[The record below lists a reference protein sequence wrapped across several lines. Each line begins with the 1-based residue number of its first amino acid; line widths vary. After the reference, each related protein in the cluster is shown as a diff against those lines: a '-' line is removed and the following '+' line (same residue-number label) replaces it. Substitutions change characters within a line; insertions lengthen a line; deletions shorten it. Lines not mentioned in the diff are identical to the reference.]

1 MEEKKREEL
10 SLPSYMQRK
19 SNRKPL
25 TPSYVQSQ
33 SQARKPG
40 AGQRPQAIKRAP
52 QKSNPAGSGQG
63 RQAAP
68 SRDSLHRR
76 QNKPNRAKGYHPPP
90 QGQIHTQT
98 HTAPKDGPRKS

>member
-52 QKSNPAGSGQG
+52 QKSNQPGPAKGGKRPLKGQPPP
-63 RQAAP
+63 P
-68 SRDSLHRR
+68 SK
-76 QNKPNRAKGYHPPP
+76 QTQQGQGYHPPP

>member
-40 AGQRPQAIKRAP
+40 AGQRPQAIKL
-52 QKSNPAGSGQG
+52 
-63 RQAAP
+63 
-68 SRDSLHRR
+68 SL
-76 QNKPNRAKGYHPPP
+76 
-90 QGQIHTQT
+90 IHI
-98 HTAPKDGPRKS
+98 

>member
-52 QKSNPAGSGQG
+52 QKIQSSRVRPR

-90 QGQIHTQT
+90 KQIHTKPN
-98 HTAPKDGPRKS
+98 TALKDGPRKS

>member
-63 RQAAP
+63 GKR
-68 SRDSLHRR
+68 
-76 QNKPNRAKGYHPPP
+76 PP
-90 QGQIHTQT
+90 QGTASTAVKTNPTGPKGTT
-98 HTAPKDGPRKS
+98 HPPKAKSPHSP